1 MLLKFAVRCIG
12 KFSVYLL
19 KIKIQITDIFD
30 FYLSRQNQDLMQNCE
45 NVIQEWEANIN
56 SSLLNYIFTI
66 LHYIFNF
73 LLIIFSATHLKN
85 LNMHVY
91 VH

>member
-45 NVIQEWEANIN
+45 NVIQE
-56 SSLLNYIFTI
+56 
-66 LHYIFNF
+66 
-73 LLIIFSATHLKN
+73 
-85 LNMHVY
+85 
-91 VH
+91 